1 MKSEASA
8 MPSFMEKLPD
18 ACAILEV
25 LWDSNSHPI
34 DFIILEV
41 NPSFEAIADLPREE
55 LTGKTISQLNSL
67 LSGFSWDWLSS
78 APSALKGGNTSAHYY
93 FALKNKWYDIN
104 VFSYEPSRLAA
115 VFHDITQLNRR
126 TSPAGKPGLV
136 PMYSKAPIG
145 IVFVDPRGNI
155 IRSNSRALKSIP
167 IPRGGE

>member
-115 VFHDITQLNRR
+115 VFTI
-126 TSPAGKPGLV
+126 
-136 PMYSKAPIG
+136 
-145 IVFVDPRGNI
+145 
-155 IRSNSRALKSIP
+155 
-167 IPRGGE
+167 